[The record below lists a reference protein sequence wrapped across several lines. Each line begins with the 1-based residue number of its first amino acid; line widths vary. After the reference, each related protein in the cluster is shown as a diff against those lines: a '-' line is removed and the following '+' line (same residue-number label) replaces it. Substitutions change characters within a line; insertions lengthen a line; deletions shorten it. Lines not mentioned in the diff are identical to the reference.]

1 MINKTDELHEFVNS
15 ENIDIVFMSESWERD
30 KLTLREIVNLE
41 DQTVLSNV
49 YQSKEVGVRPALIV
63 NKDKFEIR
71 NLTNSLVPVK

>member
-30 KLTLREIVNLE
+30 KLTLKEIVNLE
-41 DQTVLSNV
+41 DQTVISNV

-71 NLTNSLVPVK
+71 NFTNSLVPVK